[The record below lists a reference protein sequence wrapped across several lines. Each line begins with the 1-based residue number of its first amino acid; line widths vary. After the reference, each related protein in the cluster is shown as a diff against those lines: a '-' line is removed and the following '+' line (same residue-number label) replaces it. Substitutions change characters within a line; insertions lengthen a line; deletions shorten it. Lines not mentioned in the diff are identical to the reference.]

1 MSDHGAKNDSHGH
14 AHDHGPEI
22 EKHSHHSHSHAD
34 APSWLLV
41 LGFVF
46 NFSIFVVGMIVW
58 QKSSSVA
65 ILADSLHDFLHC
77 IIYAVAIWGNAAY
90 NQRRQAY
97 ASLWIGII
105 ITSTALFIGT
115 LGIVKSIRPDEAIST
130 YMLIIAS
137 FNLAS
142 ELLIAGLMLSVKHN
156 EIQIRKIFL
165 IRRILRD
172 VVVDGLGSFGVLIA
186 GILVLTVQYYRA
198 DGLAAIAIACIA
210 LVFGIATIVDARN
223 ELHEDDSSHEE
234 HLHEH

>member
-1 MSDHGAKNDSHGH
+1 MRDHGAKNDRHGH

-46 NFSIFVVGMIVW
+46 NFSIFVAGIYMW

-77 IIYAVAIWGNAAY
+77 IIYAVAIWGNVAY
-90 NQRRQAY
+90 NRHRQAR

-105 ITSTALFIGT
+105 IISTALFIGT
-115 LGIVKSIRPDEAIST
+115 LGIVKSIRPDEAISA
-130 YMLIIAS
+130 YMLVIAS
-137 FNLAS
+137 INLAS

-156 EIQIRKIFL
+156 KIQVRKIFL

-172 VVVDGLGSFGVLIA
+172 VVVDGLGSFGVLTA

-198 DGLAAIAIACIA
+198 DGFAAIAIACIA
-210 LVFGIATIVDARN
+210 LVFGIATVIDARN
-223 ELHEDDSSHEE
+223 ELRENDSSHEARLRE
-234 HLHEH
+234 H

>member
-1 MSDHGAKNDSHGH
+1 MSDHGARHDSHGR
-14 AHDHGPEI
+14 AHDHGPKI

-34 APSWLLV
+34 APFWLLM
-41 LGFVF
+41 LGLVF
-46 NFSIFVVGMIVW
+46 NFSIFVAGMYMW

-105 ITSTALFIGT
+105 IISTALFIGT
-115 LGIVKSIRPDEAIST
+115 LGIVKSIHPDEAIST

-137 FNLAS
+137 INLAS

-156 EIQIRKIFL
+156 EIRIRNIFL

-198 DGLAAIAIACIA
+198 DGLAAITIACIA
-210 LVFGIATIVDARN
+210 LIFGIATVVDARN
-223 ELHEDDSSHEE
+223 ELHENDDSPEE
-234 HLHEH
+234 GLHEH

>member
-1 MSDHGAKNDSHGH
+1 MLIAHNPKNNSR
-14 AHDHGPEI
+14 I
-22 EKHSHHSHSHAD
+22 CY
-34 APSWLLV
+34 
-41 LGFVF
+41 FQF
-46 NFSIFVVGMIVW
+46 NFSIFVAGMYMW

-105 ITSTALFIGT
+105 IISTALFIGT
-115 LGIVKSIRPDEAIST
+115 LGIVKSIHPDEAIST

-137 FNLAS
+137 INLAS

-156 EIQIRKIFL
+156 EIRIRNIFL

-172 VVVDGLGSFGVLIA
+172 VIVDGLGSFGVLIA

-198 DGLAAIAIACIA
+198 DGLAAITIACIA
-210 LVFGIATIVDARN
+210 LIFGIATVVDARN
-223 ELHEDDSSHEE
+223 ELHENDDSPEE
-234 HLHEH
+234 GLHEH